1 MKNRTDFVRVGWK
14 EQLWQAVCNQMEA
27 AKAVLWVLFGFVVG
41 LGNMMMEI
49 SPFGAALCAA
59 VPQSHLLP
67 TAFGAAAGS
76 LLLSNLSQLGGT
88 HTFTIKYA
96 AAVVIITAVRRV
108 FQPSKEEGGRLSLLM
123 PYKPAAAPLLA
134 FAGILLP
141 SLAVLLASPFDL
153 YSVVMSFS
161 EAILAGAC
169 AYFLTRSLHAF
180 SLGQGMFT
188 LKRADFISVVLTSS
202 MMIVS
207 LSNITFGGIS
217 FGRLLASIA
226 VAVVC
231 AGRRGALG
239 SGSGHR
245 MRNGGERC
253 TVPQN
258 AAAGSLCVGRTCS
271 RSIFR
276 TGEMD
281 LCRRLRRNLWSTQ
294 CHYGISASHAAFI

>member
-1 MKNRTDFVRVGWK
+1 
-14 EQLWQAVCNQMEA
+14 MEA

-134 FAGILLP
+134 FAGMLLP

-180 SLGQGMFT
+180 SLGQGMF
-188 LKRADFISVVLTSS
+188 KARGFYQRGADQFHDDCFVEQHYLWGNLVWTTARVDS
-202 MMIVS
+202 
-207 LSNITFGGIS
+207 G
-217 FGRLLASIA
+217 
-226 VAVVC
+226 AVVC

-281 LCRRLRRNLWSTQ
+281 LCRRLRRDLWSTQ
-294 CHYGISASHAAFI
+294 CYYGISASHAAFI

>member
-1 MKNRTDFVRVGWK
+1 MKNRTDLVRVGWK

-134 FAGILLP
+134 FAGMLLP
-141 SLAVLLASPFDL
+141 SLAVLT
-153 YSVVMSFS
+153 
-161 EAILAGAC
+161 G
-169 AYFLTRSLHAF
+169 
-180 SLGQGMFT
+180 
-188 LKRADFISVVLTSS
+188 ISV
-202 MMIVS
+202 
-207 LSNITFGGIS
+207 
-217 FGRLLASIA
+217 
-226 VAVVC
+226 
-231 AGRRGALG
+231 
-239 SGSGHR
+239 
-245 MRNGGERC
+245 
-253 TVPQN
+253 
-258 AAAGSLCVGRTCS
+258 
-271 RSIFR
+271 
-276 TGEMD
+276 
-281 LCRRLRRNLWSTQ
+281 
-294 CHYGISASHAAFI
+294 

>member
-14 EQLWQAVCNQMEA
+14 EQVWQAVCNQMEA

-59 VPQSHLLP
+59 VPKSHLLP

-123 PYKPAAAPLLA
+123 PYKPAAAPFLA
-134 FAGILLP
+134 FAGMLLP

-202 MMIVS
+202 MLIVS

-226 VAVVC
+226 VLLC
-231 AGRRGALG
+231 ALV
-239 SGSGHR
+239 
-245 MRNGGERC
+245 GGERW
-253 TVPQN
+253 
-258 AAAGSLCVGRTCS
+258 GR
-271 RSIFR
+271 
-276 TGEMD
+276 
-281 LCRRLRRNLWSTQ
+281 
-294 CHYGISASHAAFI
+294 

>member
-134 FAGILLP
+134 FAGMLLP

-188 LKRADFISVVLTSS
+188 L
-202 MMIVS
+202 
-207 LSNITFGGIS
+207 
-217 FGRLLASIA
+217 
-226 VAVVC
+226 
-231 AGRRGALG
+231 
-239 SGSGHR
+239 
-245 MRNGGERC
+245 
-253 TVPQN
+253 
-258 AAAGSLCVGRTCS
+258 
-271 RSIFR
+271 
-276 TGEMD
+276 
-281 LCRRLRRNLWSTQ
+281 
-294 CHYGISASHAAFI
+294 